1 MTDHASYTKSAA
13 FYDAIYAARGKDY
26 AREAAHVHAVIQR
39 HKRSPGR
46 TLLDVACGTGGHLAA
61 LRQHY
66 DVAGLDLD
74 PAMLAI
80 ARRKH
85 PDLPLQQGDMVDL
98 NLGRQFDAVVCLFS
112 AIAYALTV
120 PRLHQTL
127 QTMSRHLWPGGVV
140 IAEPFIRPEDV
151 RQGFLSADFVDEPG
165 LKIARMNISTV
176 QDRVVS
182 LNFHFLVGT
191 PQGTQYFT
199 ERHDLAAFRHQDYLE
214 AFHAAGLDV
223 VYDSEGLTGRGLY
236 IGLKP
241 QVTSR

>member
-1 MTDHASYTKSAA
+1 VTEHASYSKSAEY
-13 FYDAIYAARGKDY
+13 YDAIYATVGKDY
-26 AREAAHVHAVIQR
+26 AREAAQVHAIIER

-46 TLLDVACGTGGHLAA
+46 KLLDVACGTGGHLEH

-66 DVAGLDLD
+66 DVEGLDLD

-85 PDLPLQQGDMVDL
+85 PDLPLHQGDMVDF

-112 AIAYALTV
+112 AIAYARTV

-151 RQGFLSADFVDEPG
+151 RQDFLSADFVDEPG
-165 LKIARMNISTV
+165 LKIARMNISTM
-176 QDRVVS
+176 QERVVS

-199 ERHDLAAFRHQDYLE
+199 ERHDLAAFTRQEYVE
-214 AFHAAGLDV
+214 AFRAAGLDADH
-223 VYDSEGLTGRGLY
+223 DSEGLIGRGLY
-236 IGLKP
+236 VGRKP
-241 QVTSR
+241 LPD

>member
-1 MTDHASYTKSAA
+1 MTDHASYTKAA
-13 FYDAIYAARGKDY
+13 EFYDAIYAARGKDY
-26 AREAAHVHAVIQR
+26 AREAAHVHAIIQR

-46 TLLDVACGTGGHLAA
+46 ALLDVACGTGGHLGV

-66 DVAGLDLD
+66 DVEGLDLD

-80 ARRKH
+80 TRRKH
-85 PDLPLQQGDMVDL
+85 PDLPLHQGDMVDF

-112 AIAYALTV
+112 SIAYALTV

-127 QTMSRHLWPGGVV
+127 LTMSRHLWPGGVV
-140 IAEPFIRPEDV
+140 IAEPFLKPETVRP
-151 RQGFLSADFVDEPG
+151 GFLSADFVDEPE
-165 LKIARMNISTV
+165 LKIARMNISTM

-182 LNFHFLVGT
+182 LNFHFLVAT

-199 ERHDLAAFRHQDYLE
+199 ERHDLAAFTHQEYHE
-214 AFHAAGLDV
+214 AFQAAGLQMDR
-223 VYDSEGLTGRGLY
+223 DPEGLIGRGLY

-241 QVTSR
+241 PA

>member
-1 MTDHASYTKSAA
+1 MTDHASYTKSAD
-13 FYDAIYAARGKDY
+13 FYDAIYAARDKDY
-26 AREAAHVHAVIQR
+26 AREAEYIHTLIQR

-46 TLLDVACGTGGHLAA
+46 MLLDVACGTGGHLEH
-61 LRQHY
+61 LRQRY
-66 DVAGLDLD
+66 DVEGLDLD

-85 PDLPLQQGDMVDL
+85 PDLPLHQGDMVDF

-127 QTMSRHLWPGGVV
+127 LTFSRHLRPGGVV

-165 LKIARMNISTV
+165 LKIARMNISTM

-182 LNFHFLVGT
+182 LNFHFLVAT

-199 ERHDLAAFRHQDYLE
+199 ERHDLAAFTPQEYVA
-214 AFHAAGLDV
+214 AFRAAGLDV
-223 VYDSEGLTGRGLY
+223 DYDPEGLIGRGLY
-236 IGLKP
+236 VGLRP
-241 QVTSR
+241 PPA